1 MAFLH
6 FTTTPKG
13 EYRVVGVY
21 GTHPLEGVTPEE
33 PNVILEYDL
42 DLSTETIESLT
53 LSDDKTSVV
62 MRFPG
67 KTLAEQNILL
77 AEEAK
82 ELRKEYHI
90 EHKKDRI
97 KTQVWENLE
106 LQMWRMERAEE
117 QDLLEGVNTRRLK
130 VAQFRQGLR
139 DANNAKEAE
148 FETFLAGNPTVD
160 EVEAWDEDWSTPH
173 MAGVTLDF

>member
-1 MAFLH
+1 MEL
-6 FTTTPKG
+6 
-13 EYRVVGVY
+13 
-21 GTHPLEGVTPEE
+21 
-33 PNVILEYDL
+33 NVILEYDL

-77 AEEAK
+77 AEEAREGFK
-82 ELRKEYHI
+82 DNI
-90 EHKKDRI
+90 CAHKKDRI

-117 QDLLEGVNTRRLK
+117 QDLLEGVTTRRLK

-139 DANNAKEAE
+139 DANNAKEMS
-148 FETFLAGNPTVD
+148 LKLSLLVIQ
-160 EVEAWDEDWSTPH
+160 H
-173 MAGVTLDF
+173 LKK

>member
-1 MAFLH
+1 
-6 FTTTPKG
+6 
-13 EYRVVGVY
+13 
-21 GTHPLEGVTPEE
+21 
-33 PNVILEYDL
+33 
-42 DLSTETIESLT
+42 
-53 LSDDKTSVV
+53 

-82 ELRKEYHI
+82 EARRQYHI

-97 KTQVWENLE
+97 KVQVWENLE

-117 QDLLEGVNTRRLK
+117 QDLLEGVTTRRVK

-139 DANNAKEAE
+139 DANNAKESE
-148 FETFLAGNPTVD
+148 FETFLAGNPTLE
-160 EVEAWDEDWSTPH
+160 EVEAWDEDWSTSH

>member
-6 FTTTPKG
+6 FTTTPAG
-13 EYRVVGVY
+13 EYRVIGVY
-21 GTHPLEGVTPEE
+21 GTHPLEGETPDE

-77 AEEAK
+77 AEEA
-82 ELRKEYHI
+82 LSLIHI
-90 EHKKDRI
+90 
-97 KTQVWENLE
+97 
-106 LQMWRMERAEE
+106 
-117 QDLLEGVNTRRLK
+117 
-130 VAQFRQGLR
+130 
-139 DANNAKEAE
+139 
-148 FETFLAGNPTVD
+148 
-160 EVEAWDEDWSTPH
+160 
-173 MAGVTLDF
+173 

>member
-82 ELRKEYHI
+82 ELRKEYSSVFMI
-90 EHKKDRI
+90 CYNCSF
-97 KTQVWENLE
+97 T
-106 LQMWRMERAEE
+106 
-117 QDLLEGVNTRRLK
+117 
-130 VAQFRQGLR
+130 
-139 DANNAKEAE
+139 
-148 FETFLAGNPTVD
+148 
-160 EVEAWDEDWSTPH
+160 
-173 MAGVTLDF
+173 